1 MPKVWKIISSTK
13 HIDGGP
19 PLKEYFL
26 VAISD
31 QFAAMAALRKRR
43 NLGDAE
49 LTVVGEATPEFV
61 EWLDVQDGEILSVMA
76 VSGPATAKS

>member
-13 HIDGGP
+13 RDGGR

-49 LTVVGEATPEFV
+49 LTVVGEAAPEFCR
-61 EWLDVQDGEILSVMA
+61 MA
-76 VSGPATAKS
+76 